1 MRALERR
8 GRLTGMTM
16 IADRPAE
23 VGDRIQAGHWE
34 GDLVRHGALLYRVEV
49 KDLRRRAVAA
59 T

>member
-1 MRALERR
+1 MERR